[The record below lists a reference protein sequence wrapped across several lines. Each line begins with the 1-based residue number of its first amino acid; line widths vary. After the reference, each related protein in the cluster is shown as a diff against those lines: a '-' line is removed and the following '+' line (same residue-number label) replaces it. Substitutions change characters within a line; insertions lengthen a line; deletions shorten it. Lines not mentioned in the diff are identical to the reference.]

1 MFEPFQTRRQRHGS
15 TKKIGWCLNRRCFD
29 IKVIATSKFYR
40 GVAMARS
47 KCPSCEYHEFEAV
60 PVTTKTG
67 QKFCLIQC
75 VACGTVVGALDEVK
89 ITNVIK
95 SAERK
100 LSKFLENLNS
110 KVITACNRKKT

>member
-1 MFEPFQTRRQRHGS
+1 MS
-15 TKKIGWCLNRRCFD
+15 
-29 IKVIATSKFYR
+29 
-40 GVAMARS
+40 MARS
-47 KCPSCEYHEFEAV
+47 KCPTCEYHEFEAV

-95 SAERK
+95 NAEKK
-100 LSKFLENLNS
+100 LSKFLENLNR
-110 KVITACNRKKT
+110 KVGIVCNRKNSDS

>member
-1 MFEPFQTRRQRHGS
+1 MFT
-15 TKKIGWCLNRRCFD
+15 
-29 IKVIATSKFYR
+29 R
-40 GVAMARS
+40 GVSQPLAKGAYMARS

-95 SAERK
+95 NAEKK
-100 LSKFLENLNS
+100 LSKFLENLNR
-110 KVITACNRKKT
+110 KVINVCNRDNN

>member
-1 MFEPFQTRRQRHGS
+1 
-15 TKKIGWCLNRRCFD
+15 
-29 IKVIATSKFYR
+29 
-40 GVAMARS
+40 MARS

-60 PVTTKTG
+60 QVTTKNG

-95 SAERK
+95 IAERK
-100 LSKFLENLNS
+100 LSKFLEGLNR
-110 KVITACNRKKT
+110 KVITACNRKNS

>member
-1 MFEPFQTRRQRHGS
+1 
-15 TKKIGWCLNRRCFD
+15 
-29 IKVIATSKFYR
+29 
-40 GVAMARS
+40 MAKS

-75 VACGTVVGALDEVK
+75 VACGTVVGALDDVK

-95 SAERK
+95 NAEKK
-100 LSKFLENLNS
+100 LSKFLENM
-110 KVITACNRKKT
+110 NRKVVTVCTRKNDEKS